1 MHRACSPCTQ
11 PAALCFRPAAPPA
24 GALLLSRPVVEALT
38 HASTR
43 ASGNATRIG
52 LATRLWF
59 MPAGHEPAGHEP
71 ATAAAAAAAPTELAG
86 ARLHAFGLCSR
97 LAAMGGDAAMGGHA
111 APGACSFHVLHALA
125 RSATPKQV
133 GLRYA

>member
-59 MPAGHEPAGHEP
+59 MPAGHEPAWHEP
-71 ATAAAAAAAPTELAG
+71 AAAAAAAAAPTELAG

-97 LAAMGGDAAMGGHA
+97 LAAMGGHA

-133 GLRYA
+133 GLGYA